1 MMHPATESTTPSGGS
16 TCSSSNRSSSN
27 ELVRSLEQGLFV
39 LLSHVVVAE
48 SDEDKAMHVRRLVGG
63 TRRLEEALGIVAT
76 TSESTAASSDDG
88 SFVEVTKPPVALL
101 SVDEGVANESSTI
114 DPGSVRAE
122 NLPEDMRPIKRPKEE
137 DEKEE
142 DEEDTEGQ
150 GSLVSGK
157 KTRVVAWVEIHA
169 GEGNTEVGDFSVV
182 VKDYRGSSNRIEVAD
197 AGRGSW
203 RITIPNDSSA
213 SEGVETIEDDNVC
226 QKLRSVAEEATDH
239 GLVLY
244 KGKMVPVDIKPVLSH
259 IVDDWNDHFSSTG
272 LPDVTMNV
280 VGMCKFECVRA
291 NEYRWH
297 SNVSFTYAIRGES
310 LKSDIFAMDGIYF
323 DLVRNTNDKYGN
335 KWIKIYIPDST
346 WLGFQSQFR
355 NRTLWA
361 PCTSGTTKD
370 EIQRLHC
377 ITAPVGEDAKI
388 YDVVFC
394 RNEVADTSASCAD
407 GVSVRYR
414 GSLQELYN
422 SANDNAVYKGTGFF
436 SLSVTTVDH
445 YSSAPKADGLKQVN
459 LQFYLAS
466 ARFFGVSN
474 EVSAATFGIGKTRM
488 YF

>member
-1 MMHPATESTTPSGGS
+1 MMHPVSDSSPGEGLGGS
-16 TCSSSNRSSSN
+16 INHVGAVEQ
-27 ELVRSLEQGLFV
+27 ELFA

-48 SDEDKAMHVRRLVGG
+48 SHEAKAMHVRRLVDG

-76 TSESTAASSDDG
+76 TSESTSASSDDG

-101 SVDEGVANESSTI
+101 SVDEGVVNESSTI
-114 DPGSVRAE
+114 DPGPVRAE
-122 NLPEDMRPIKRPKEE
+122 ELPEDKRPIKRPKEK

-142 DEEDTEGQ
+142 DEKDTEGQ

-169 GEGNTEVGDFSVV
+169 GEENTEVSDFSVV

-197 AGRGSW
+197 AGPGSW
-203 RITIPNDSSA
+203 RITIPNDSIA

-259 IVDDWNDHFSSTG
+259 LVDDWNDHFSSTG
-272 LPDVTMNV
+272 QLDVTMNV
-280 VGMCKFECVRA
+280 GMHKFGRA
-291 NEYRWH
+291 IDFSNLYRWQ
-297 SNVSFTYAIRGES
+297 SSVSFAYDIRGES
-310 LKSDIFAMDGIYF
+310 FKSDIFAMDGIYF
-323 DLVRNTNDKYGN
+323 DLERNTNVDYGS

-361 PCTSGTTKD
+361 PCTTGTTKD
-370 EIQRLHC
+370 ENQRLHC
-377 ITAPVGEDAKI
+377 ITALIGEDDPAKI
-388 YDVVFC
+388 YEVAFC
-394 RNEVADTSASCAD
+394 RKEVADTSASCAG

-414 GSLQELYN
+414 GSLQDVYN
-422 SANDNAVYKGTGFF
+422 SANGNAVYKGTGFF

-445 YSSAPKADGLKQVN
+445 YSSEPKADGLKQVN
-459 LQFYLAS
+459 LHFNLAS